1 MVRVHYAPPMKA
13 YKLVR
18 QMKDG
23 TLASLFINKT
33 DRLPIGQWLEAEE
46 HPTKGFAFRPGWH
59 CTLKPIAPH
68 LSMKGRVWVEVE
80 IEEYQLIQRPEH
92 QGGTWA
98 LAKRMK
104 ILNIHP

>member
-1 MVRVHYAPPMKA
+1 MKA

-23 TLASLFINKT
+23 ALSPLFINKKS
-33 DRLPIGQWLEAEE
+33 RLPIGEWMNAEE
-46 HPTKGFAFRPGWH
+46 HKTKGFAFRPGWH

-68 LSMKGRVWVEVE
+68 LHMNPKNQAKRVWVEVE
-80 IEEYQLIQRPEH
+80 IEDFTIEQRPEN
-92 QGGTWA
+92 QGGKWA

-104 ILNIHP
+104 INKIIE